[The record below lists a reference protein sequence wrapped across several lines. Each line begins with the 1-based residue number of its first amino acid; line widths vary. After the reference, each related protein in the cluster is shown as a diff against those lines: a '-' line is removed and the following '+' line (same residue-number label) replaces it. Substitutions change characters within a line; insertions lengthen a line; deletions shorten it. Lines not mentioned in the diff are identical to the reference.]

1 MQNMTQ
7 AYAKNAQAT
16 GSPRE
21 LEAQLLLRAAAKLQ
35 AIKDGTPTESEGVI
49 SAIRYN
55 RRLWL
60 IFASAIGKPENPLP
74 REIKL
79 NVANLAN
86 FIVNHSMKLETDRL
100 HASDGVGILIN
111 INRESAAGLR
121 TERPAAA

>member
-1 MQNMTQ
+1 MQNRTQ
-7 AYAKNAQAT
+7 AYAKTAQAT

-35 AIKDGTPTESEGVI
+35 AVKDAGVGEDGEAV

-60 IFASAIGKPENPLP
+60 VFASSIGKPENPLP
-74 REIKL
+74 REIKQ

-86 FIVNHSMKLETDRL
+86 FIINHSMKLETEGSRTQERL
-100 HASDGVGILIN
+100 GVLIN
-111 INRESAAGLR
+111 INREIAAGLR
-121 TERPAAA
+121 ARAA

>member
-1 MQNMTQ
+1 MQNRTQ
-7 AYAKNAQAT
+7 AYAKTAQAT

-35 AIKDGTPTESEGVI
+35 AIKDAGIGEDGEAV

-60 IFASAIGKPENPLP
+60 VFASSIGKPENPLP
-74 REIKL
+74 QQIKL

-86 FIVNHSMKLETDRL
+86 FIISHSMRLETDRTG
-100 HASDGVGILIN
+100 APERWGALIN
-111 INRESAAGLR
+111 INREIAAGLR
-121 TERPAAA
+121 AQAA

>member
-7 AYAKNAQAT
+7 AYAKTAQAT

-35 AIKDGTPTESEGVI
+35 AVKDGAPAEPDGLI

-60 IFASAIGKPENPLP
+60 VFAGSIGKPENPLP
-74 REIKL
+74 REIKQ

-86 FIVNHSMKLETDRL
+86 FIIHHSMKIE
-100 HASDGVGILIN
+100 SDQAGAPERVGVLIN
-111 INRESAAGLR
+111 INREIAAGLR
-121 TERPAAA
+121 AQAA

>member
-1 MQNMTQ
+1 MQNRTQ
-7 AYAKNAQAT
+7 AYAKTAQAT

-35 AIKDGTPTESEGVI
+35 AVKDAGFGGDGETV

-60 IFASAIGKPENPLP
+60 VFASSIGKPENPLP
-74 REIKL
+74 KEIKL

-86 FIVNHSMKLETDRL
+86 FIISHSMKLETDRTG
-100 HASDGVGILIN
+100 AEERVGVLIN
-111 INRESAAGLR
+111 INREIAAGLR
-121 TERPAAA
+121 AQAA

>member
-1 MQNMTQ
+1 MQNRTQ
-7 AYAKNAQAT
+7 AYAKTAQAT

-35 AIKDGTPTESEGVI
+35 AIKDAGIGEDGEAV

-60 IFASAIGKPENPLP
+60 VFASSIGKPENPLP
-74 REIKL
+74 QQIKL

-86 FIVNHSMKLETDRL
+86 FIISHSMRLETDRTGAQERL
-100 HASDGVGILIN
+100 GVLIN
-111 INRESAAGLR
+111 INREIAAGLR
-121 TERPAAA
+121 AQAA

>member
-35 AIKDGTPTESEGVI
+35 AIKDGTPTEQDGLI
-49 SAIRYN
+49 SAVRYN

-60 IFASAIGKPENPLP
+60 VFAGSIGKAENPLP
-74 REIKL
+74 REIKQ

-86 FIVNHSMKLETDRL
+86 FIINHSMKIESDQAK
-100 HASDGVGILIN
+100 ASERVGVLIN
-111 INRESAAGLR
+111 INREVAAGLR
-121 TERPAAA
+121 AQAA